1 MKAVK
6 LQEPSSEKLQGFI
19 DKLSSITEIV
29 QKKNLKR
36 LLTDIQGGVSSSH
49 E

>member
-36 LLTDIQGGVSSSH
+36 LGNYPLTYSTAIL
-49 E
+49 